1 MTDDEGLVHVPTL
14 PELWREKPAQ
24 AEVVA
29 RSPKT
34 NEPTHYRAKP
44 EGQARID
51 AAMHHNAEYLR
62 THPEVSRALFR
73 ERLDKLRNGE

>member
-51 AAMHHNAEYLR
+51 AAMRHNAEYLR
-62 THPEVSRALFR
+62 SHPEVSRNLFR